1 MKTLLALA
9 PLMLLF
15 FSCKKEVVII
25 SDSNELQQQPAWKSE
40 KLKADYTIQFPG
52 YYNGGY
58 VQGFEGG
65 SFDKLRDDTR
75 LHYTYSYS
83 NGLQYSDFGDTLP
96 DESIDSISVGDL
108 LLVLPYRISLTENG
122 DTVGILFYNDVG
134 SVSTGVL
141 YWKDAGVFKNALRI
155 SYANELKEEM
165 LTILKT
171 IRHN

>member
-1 MKTLLALA
+1 MKNLIVLL
-9 PLMLLF
+9 PLLLLLS
-15 FSCKKEVVII
+15 SCKKDIVII

-40 KLKADYTIQFPG
+40 KLKADYSIQFPD
-52 YYNGGY
+52 YYDGGY

-65 SFDKLRDDTR
+65 TFDKLRDDTR
-75 LHYTYSYS
+75 LHCTYSYS
-83 NGLQYSDFGDTLP
+83 NGLQYFDFGDTLV

-122 DTVGILFYNDVG
+122 DTVGILFYNDVW

-155 SYANELKEEM
+155 SYANDLKEEM